1 MTPLYMCV
9 ILSVKTFVC
18 VCVCMHM
25 HLYVY
30 ALQIRDR
37 VIKLNL
43 MYLSKASTVHV

>member
-18 VCVCMHM
+18 VCVCV